1 MLLFLTLYIVA
12 DVVSGGAVTA
22 TVLGAVGGAA
32 SGAVKAAAPSRGSAV
47 AGSRG
52 SATRGATAPS
62 RGAATGA
69 TARGRG
75 TAARSTRGTTTAP
88 ARGSA
93 AKTRRGTT
101 TAPRGTSD
109 ALLPRIS
116 RGAAAGAVSGIRAAH
131 RTRREHIPC
140 PAVIVVRRVRGTRGT
155 TDGSDTAGA
164 ATIDDLLPTAPDA
177 PAATAPDG
185 DDDGTTTAP
194 TLRHLDDLEQT
205 AAYGYRCGRCSA
217 VTVPEPGA
225 AAPAVC
231 ATCGTPDEHPERLHL
246 ISCRR
251 CGSWC
256 IVQGTGR
263 KTVCPNPECNTSQGC
278 CTTERGICAV
288 CGTGLAVAV
297 KSGAV
302 ACPVCRTQHITI
314 SSQGRHEVSADCG
327 CEICASTLRAMR
339 DRCPSCGDTL
349 ALNSEGIMA
358 CHEHGAQPVGV
369 TEDQPEDAPSDGQ
382 TGNTTNTT
390 EGDTTMNANTA
401 GGSGSEDAGVVP
413 YLAFW
418 DGLGSLEEIAATLGA
433 YAAMV
438 RNAVEANQKYEGDGG
453 AEGIVNALT
462 TAEASVLDAMENLAV
477 HARNLHGRWDP
488 AVEAL
493 AATNSDVAVEVLGA
507 R

>member
-1 MLLFLTLYIVA
+1 MLLFLTLYVIA

-22 TVLGAVGGAA
+22 TVLGAVGGAVG
-32 SGAVKAAAPSRGSAV
+32 GAVKAAAPSRGSAV

-52 SATRGATAPS
+52 SATRGAAS
-62 RGAATGA
+62 GA

-75 TAARSTRGTTTAP
+75 TAARSTRGTRGTTTAP
-88 ARGSA
+88 ARGTA

-101 TAPRGTSD
+101 TAPRGISD

-116 RGAAAGAVSGIRAAH
+116 RGAATGAVSGIRAVH
-131 RTRREHIPC
+131 RIRREHVPC
-140 PAVIVVRRVRGTRGT
+140 PAVIVVRRFRGTRGT
-155 TDGSDTAGA
+155 TDGSDAAGA

-177 PAATAPDG
+177 PTAAAPDG
-185 DDDGTTTAP
+185 DDDGTATAP

-205 AAYGYRCGRCSA
+205 AAYGYRCTRCST

-246 ISCRR
+246 ISCKR

-256 IVQGTGR
+256 IVQGTGQQ
-263 KTVCPNPECNTSQGC
+263 TVCPNPSCNASQGC
-278 CTTERGICAV
+278 CTIERGVCAV
-288 CGTGLAVAV
+288 CGTVLGVV
-297 KSGAV
+297 VESGAV
-302 ACPVCRTQHITI
+302 ACPVCRTQHITV

-339 DRCPSCGDTL
+339 DRCPSCGDRM
-349 ALNSEGIMA
+349 N
-358 CHEHGAQPVGV
+358 V
-369 TEDQPEDAPSDGQ
+369 TAGRGTGQPEDAPSDGQ

-390 EGDTTMNANTA
+390 EGDTTVNANTT
-401 GGSGSEDAGVVP
+401 GGAEDAGVVP

-453 AEGIVNALT
+453 AEGIVNALA
-462 TAEASVLDAMENLAV
+462 TAETSVLDAMENLAV
-477 HARNLHGRWDP
+477 HVRNLHGRWDP